1 MMAFSLRN
9 IVAFLALFHASIVVA
24 TLPSCQTCGSPEPS
38 PPAPEPEAFPPEP
51 EVPEPYPSELAPYPE
66 PDQSP
71 EPSEAP
77 IDDDGVFDVTNYGAV
92 ADGGTEC
99 SSAFS
104 AAWHAACD
112 YPWNSTIYIPEGTFL
127 VGPISFRG
135 PCYNDRS
142 PNVEIRGTLFALSSL
157 SSFKSSYWISFK
169 NLQGL
174 TLIGGPE
181 YGKLDGQGAVEAWKE
196 PSCEKSARCKK
207 LITSIDFINVSH
219 ATISNITLSNSK
231 GFHLGLHGSKNIKI
245 YNVKIIAPEDSP
257 NTDGIHVSNSS
268 NISIFSS
275 TIGVGDDC
283 VSIGPGS
290 KNVSVSNIRCGPGH
304 GISVGSLGKYK
315 NEKDVVGIN
324 VRNCTINGTENGI
337 RMKTWPGDRPSNA
350 YNMTFEDIVMVNVSN
365 PIIIDQEYCPSHKC
379 KSNEPSM
386 VKLKDIFIKNING
399 TYSTKSAVIFLCS
412 SEAPCEN
419 VQLVNINLNYLV
431 PNSPRQGRLNIK
443 GFLNGLQVINSR
455 F

>member
-9 IVAFLALFHASIVVA
+9 IVAFLALFHVSIVVA

-38 PPAPEPEAFPPEP
+38 PPAPEPEAFSPEP
-51 EVPEPYPSELAPYPE
+51 EVPEPYPPELAPYPE

-112 YPWNSTIYIPEGTFL
+112 YPGNSTFYIPEGTFL

-207 LITSIDFINVSH
+207 LITVI
-219 ATISNITLSNSK
+219 
-231 GFHLGLHGSKNIKI
+231 
-245 YNVKIIAPEDSP
+245 
-257 NTDGIHVSNSS
+257 
-268 NISIFSS
+268 
-275 TIGVGDDC
+275 GDDC

-304 GISVGSLGKYK
+304 GISLGKYK

>member
-1 MMAFSLRN
+1 MMAFCLRN

-51 EVPEPYPSELAPYPE
+51 EVPEPYPPELAPYPE

-112 YPWNSTIYIPEGTFL
+112 YPGNSTFYIPEGTFL